1 MASGTVTDGP
11 EVTETIEATGE
22 TEMEK
27 VREGAEATAE
37 VLNHIIVLLQ

>member
-11 EVTETIEATGE
+11 EVTET
-22 TEMEK
+22 TEMKK

-37 VLNHIIVLLQ
+37 VSNRIIVLLQ